1 MRGMG
6 RIFKRGSVYW
16 IAYNHRNQEF
26 RESSQSENESAARK
40 LLKKRIGEVATGQF
54 IGPNEERLTFEE
66 MADALLTD
74 YEINKQRSI
83 RSVRLSLKHL
93 QRTFGLTLAFDI
105 TTDRIKKYIAD
116 RQREGAANAS
126 INRELSALKR
136 MFKLAVE
143 SGKLRFAPHIPML
156 AENNARQGFV
166 DHGVFLALR
175 EHLPAYLKDPITFLY
190 LSGWRLGEMK
200 ALEWRDA
207 DLAGKVVRLR
217 PEISKNKDGRILPL
231 SGELLELIERASTR
245 RRLDCPYL
253 FHLDGEPVGDFKRS
267 WATACKA
274 AGVGKILVHDLR
286 RTAVRNM
293 VRAGIP
299 DRVAMTLSGH
309 KTRSVFDR
317 YNIVSEA
324 DLALAAERLQQHLS
338 EQSSARK
345 VSPLAERRSTV

>member
-1 MRGMG
+1 MG
-6 RIFKRGSVYW
+6 RIYKRGSIYW
-16 IAYNHRNQEF
+16 IAHNHLGQEH
-26 RESSQSENESAARK
+26 RESSQSENESVARK
-40 LLKKRIGEVATGQF
+40 LLKKRIGEVANGQF
-54 IGPNEERLTFEE
+54 IGPSAERLSFEHI
-66 MADALLTD
+66 ADALVTD
-74 YEINKQRSI
+74 YEINKL
-83 RSVRLSLKHL
+83 RSVRSVKLSLKHL
-93 QRTFGLTLAFDI
+93 RRTFALGRAVDI
-105 TTDRIKKYIAD
+105 TTDKIKNYIASRRGD
-116 RQREGAANAS
+116 GAANAS

-166 DHGVFLALR
+166 DQGVFLALR
-175 EHLPAYLKDPITFLY
+175 EHLPPYLKGPITFLY

-200 ALEWRDA
+200 ALEWRHV

-217 PEISKNKDGRILPL
+217 PEISKNEDGRVLPL
-231 SGELLELIERASTR
+231 LGELLEIVERAKPQ
-245 RRLDCPYL
+245 RRLDCSYV
-253 FHLDGEPVGDFKRS
+253 FHLDGEQVGDFKRS
-267 WATACKA
+267 WATACKK

-293 VRAGIP
+293 VKAGIP
-299 DRVAMTLSGH
+299 DRTAMTLSGH

-338 EQSSARK
+338 GQSAARK
-345 VSPLAERRSTV
+345 VAPLADRRSPV

>member
-1 MRGMG
+1 
-6 RIFKRGSVYW
+6 
-16 IAYNHRNQEF
+16 
-26 RESSQSENESAARK
+26 
-40 LLKKRIGEVATGQF
+40 L
-54 IGPNEERLTFEE
+54 IGPVEDRFTFEDL
-66 MADALLTD
+66 ADALLID
-74 YEINKQRSI
+74 YEVNRLRSI
-83 RSVRLSLKHL
+83 RSVRLSIEHLKARFAL
-93 QRTFGLTLAFDI
+93 ERALDI
-105 TTDRIKKYIAD
+105 TTEKIKKYVAD
-116 RQREGAANAS
+116 RQRDGAANAS
-126 INRELSALKR
+126 VNRELSALKR

-143 SGKLRFAPHIPML
+143 SGKLRFSPHIPML

-166 DHGVFLALR
+166 DHGAFLALR
-175 EHLPAYLKDPITFLY
+175 EHLLEYVKDPITFLY

-200 ALEWRDA
+200 ALEWRDV
-207 DLAGKVVRLR
+207 DLAGRVVRLR
-217 PEISKNKDGRILPL
+217 PEISKNKDGRVLPL
-231 SGELLELIERASTR
+231 SGELLELVERAGAK
-245 RRLDCPYL
+245 RRLDCPYV

-324 DLALAAERLQQHLS
+324 DLVLAAECLQQHLS
-338 EQSSARK
+338 GQSAARK
-345 VSPLAERRSTV
+345 VTPLADRRNTV

>member
-1 MRGMG
+1 MRGFG
-6 RIFKRGSVYW
+6 RVFKRGSVYW
-16 IAYNHRNQEF
+16 IAYSHRNQEY
-26 RESSQSENESAARK
+26 RESSQSENESIARK

-54 IGPNEERLTFEE
+54 VGPDEERVTFED

-83 RSVRLSLKHL
+83 RSVKLSLQHL
-93 QRTFGLTLAFDI
+93 RGTFGQTLALDI
-105 TTDRIKKYIAD
+105 TTDRIKKYIAE
-116 RQREGAANAS
+116 RQYEGAANAS
-126 INRELSALKR
+126 INRELSAVKR

-200 ALEWRDA
+200 ALEWRDV
-207 DLAGKVVRLR
+207 DLIGKIVRLR
-217 PEISKNKDGRILPL
+217 PEISKNKDGRLLPL
-231 SGELLELIERASTR
+231 SGEVLELVERARTK
-245 RRLDCPYL
+245 RRLDCPYV

-274 AGVGKILVHDLR
+274 AGTGKILVHDLR

-309 KTRSVFDR
+309 KTRSIFDR
-317 YNIVSEA
+317 YNIVSET
-324 DLALAAERLQQHLS
+324 DLARAAERLQTHLN
-338 EQSSARK
+338 EQSK
-345 VSPLAERRSTV
+345 VSHVGRLGSHD